1 LLEVGILPGAGLED
15 FTSVLSVA
23 HQYAQDLVFH
33 IDQHTTIF
41 QNEL

>member
-1 LLEVGILPGAGLED
+1 
-15 FTSVLSVA
+15 VA